1 MAEYNYKTFP
11 LDGDMHDFIQFPNI
25 ARVGTKAPEG
35 IVLDAKDSSEVQL
48 GELYRKGVSVIEFG
62 SFT

>member
-11 LDGDMHDFIQFPNI
+11 RDADMHDFRQFPNI

-35 IVLDAKDSSEVQL
+35 ALLDAKNGGEVQL
-48 GELYRKGVSVIEFG
+48 GELYITGVCVIEFG